1 MKFRIAVFA
10 AVVVGIVAALAATLI
25 TRFDPDAAAD
35 EVRAFVRER
44 YGRELRFEGP
54 LSLSLWPV
62 LSVAVPRATLSD
74 VGSERQAASIERAN
88 VEIAWLPL
96 LRGRVIVEHA
106 RVTGLHLSI
115 EQRADGTRNIDN
127 LIAPL
132 SATPD
137 AAPGDEPPAR
147 RPRIEIGKVELSEA
161 SIEYADAERGI
172 VVWLDDIELKLDE
185 LDSKMVTPMSLRARW
200 VSAPFGVSALVRVSG
215 TLDIDPTK
223 RTVGLRGAE
232 MSVRGFK
239 DGRPLDAN
247 ARARRMSVTLG
258 RPGLVGRL
266 ESFAIGLK
274 TGGDDWAIEAAHA
287 RGAGLD
293 YDGIRLTFAA
303 SGVEANARGRTRHGT
318 FETSLLLPEVVIA
331 NPTSRGKPIDAA
343 LRWRGSQELDLK
355 LTLDGLSGGVQNFS
369 ASRLTLS
376 ADATASALEAGLR
389 LTGAIRAD
397 LDAASVN
404 LGQIAGILTLDPGSG
419 QPAIRLPLSGSI
431 HTEGS
436 ARTIDADLETR
447 LEASLMRLRTRYD
460 PARAEGR
467 LGVTLAADQLD
478 LDRLDAL
485 LSPAL
490 NAIEAPARRTDTL
503 IGRQAEK
510 PAESGRANAP
520 PVSTNARP
528 RAATSDPVKQQSRTP
543 AATLQRA
550 AGGSWTA
557 DLQIGQLKA
566 DWVRAAGVRLSAQSY
581 EAGFR
586 IPALSLS
593 MHGGTLTGQADFNRL
608 SEHFTLS
615 TQARAI
621 DIAALLDTL
630 GQPRRLEGLAEWRAN
645 LSGQISDAPLAD
657 SLRGEVAL
665 MIADGRLHGV
675 DLARAVRDAAQRI
688 RSGRDARAEATED
701 ARPPTGTAAS
711 FTEFSR
717 LAARFNLRDGK
728 ARSSDLLLETPIV
741 RASGSGIVDLQ
752 QQAVEANFRVG
763 LVAPGNDP
771 LLAALNRLSVPVQVR
786 GPLSQPEWRV
796 DIASMLPPRFRR

>member
-1 MKFRIAVFA
+1 MKFRIVVFA
-10 AVVVGIVAALAATLI
+10 AIACGIVVALAATLI
-25 TRFDPDAAAD
+25 TRFDPDAAA
-35 EVRAFVRER
+35 EQVREFVRER

-54 LSLSLWPV
+54 LALSLWPV

-74 VGSERQAASIERAN
+74 VGSERQAARIERAN

-137 AAPGDEPPAR
+137 TAPGDEPPAR

-161 SIEYADAERGI
+161 SIEYSDSARGI
-172 VVWLDDIELKLDE
+172 IVWLDDIELKLDE
-185 LDSKMVTPMSLRARW
+185 VDSRMVTPMSLRARW
-200 VSAPFGVSALVRVSG
+200 VSAPFGLSALVRVSG
-215 TLDIDPTK
+215 TLDIDPAK

-266 ESFAIGLK
+266 ESFAVGLK
-274 TGGDDWAIEAAHA
+274 AGGDDWAIDAAHA
-287 RGAGLD
+287 RGAALD
-293 YDGIRLTFAA
+293 YDGIRLAFAA
-303 SGVEANARGRTRHGT
+303 SGVEANARGRMRHGT
-318 FETSLLLPEVVIA
+318 FEANLALPEVVIA

-376 ADATASALEAGLR
+376 ADATAGTLESALR

-397 LDAASVN
+397 LDAASIN
-404 LGQIAGILTLDPGSG
+404 LGQIAGTLALDPGSG
-419 QPAIRLPLSGSI
+419 QPAVRLPLSGSL

-460 PARAEGR
+460 PARTEGR
-467 LGVTLAADQLD
+467 LAVTLAADQLD
-478 LDRLDAL
+478 LDRVDAL
-485 LSPAL
+485 LSPVFNAL
-490 NAIEAPARRTDTL
+490 EAPSRRTDGQT
-503 IGRQAEK
+503 GRQAERS
-510 PAESGRANAP
+510 AESGRTNAP
-520 PVSTNARP
+520 PLSMNP
-528 RAATSDPVKQQSRTP
+528 RARAASTEPVKPQARTP

-550 AGGSWTA
+550 AGGNWTA

-566 DWVRAAGVRLSAQSY
+566 DWVRAAAVKLSAQSY
-581 EAGFR
+581 DGGFR

-593 MHGGTLTGQADFNRL
+593 MHGGTLTAQADFNRL
-608 SEHFTLS
+608 SERFTLS

-630 GQPRRLEGLAEWRAN
+630 GQPRRLEGLADWRAE
-645 LSGQISDAPLAD
+645 LSGQIADAPLAD
-657 SLRGEVAL
+657 SLSGEVAL
-665 MIADGRLHGV
+665 TVADGRLHGV

-688 RSGRDARAEATED
+688 RAGRDARADATEG
-701 ARPPTGTAAS
+701 AQSPTVTAAS
-711 FTEFSR
+711 FTEFNR
-717 LAARFNLRDGK
+717 LAARFNLGNGK
-728 ARSSDLLLETPIV
+728 ARSRDLLLETAIV
-741 RASGSGIVDLQ
+741 RASGSGIIDLQ

-763 LVAPGNDP
+763 LVSPGSDP
-771 LLAALNRLSVPVQVR
+771 LLAALNRLSLPVQVR
-786 GPLSQPEWRV
+786 GPLSQPEWRI
-796 DIASMLPPRFRR
+796 DIASMLPPRLRR

>member
-1 MKFRIAVFA
+1 MKFRIVVFA
-10 AVVVGIVAALAATLI
+10 AIACGIVVALAAALI
-25 TRFDPDAAAD
+25 TRFDPDAAA
-35 EVRAFVRER
+35 EQVREFVRER

-54 LSLSLWPV
+54 LALSLWPV

-74 VGSERQAASIERAN
+74 VGSERQAARIERAN

-137 AAPGDEPPAR
+137 TAPGDEPPAR

-161 SIEYADAERGI
+161 SIEYSDSARGI
-172 VVWLDDIELKLDE
+172 IVWLDDIELKLDE
-185 LDSKMVTPMSLRARW
+185 VDSRMVTPMSLRARW
-200 VSAPFGVSALVRVSG
+200 VSAPFGLSALVRVSG
-215 TLDIDPTK
+215 TLDIDPAK

-266 ESFAIGLK
+266 ESFAVGLK
-274 TGGDDWAIEAAHA
+274 AGGDDWAIDAAHA
-287 RGAGLD
+287 RGAALD
-293 YDGIRLTFAA
+293 YDGIRLAFAA
-303 SGVEANARGRTRHGT
+303 SGVEANARGRMRHGT
-318 FETSLLLPEVVIA
+318 FEANLALPEVVIA

-376 ADATASALEAGLR
+376 ADATAGTLESALR

-397 LDAASVN
+397 LDAASIN
-404 LGQIAGILTLDPGSG
+404 LGQIAGTLALDPGSG
-419 QPAIRLPLSGSI
+419 QPAVRLPLSGSL

-460 PARAEGR
+460 PARTEGR
-467 LGVTLAADQLD
+467 LAVTLAADQLD
-478 LDRLDAL
+478 LDRVDAL
-485 LSPAL
+485 LSPVFNAL
-490 NAIEAPARRTDTL
+490 EAPSRRTDGQT
-503 IGRQAEK
+503 GRQAERS
-510 PAESGRANAP
+510 AESGRTNAP
-520 PVSTNARP
+520 PLSMNP
-528 RAATSDPVKQQSRTP
+528 RARAASTEPVKPQARTP

-550 AGGSWTA
+550 AGGNWTA

-566 DWVRAAGVRLSAQSY
+566 DWVRAAAVKLSAQSY
-581 EAGFR
+581 DGGFR

-593 MHGGTLTGQADFNRL
+593 MHGGTLTAQADFNRL
-608 SEHFTLS
+608 SERFTLS

-630 GQPRRLEGLAEWRAN
+630 GQPRRLEGLADWRAE
-645 LSGQISDAPLAD
+645 LSGQIADAPLAD
-657 SLRGEVAL
+657 SLSGEVAL
-665 MIADGRLHGV
+665 TVADGRLHGV

-688 RSGRDARAEATED
+688 RAGRDARADATEG
-701 ARPPTGTAAS
+701 AQSPTVTAAS
-711 FTEFSR
+711 FTEFNR
-717 LAARFNLRDGK
+717 LAARFNLGNGK
-728 ARSSDLLLETPIV
+728 ARSRDLLLETAIV
-741 RASGSGIVDLQ
+741 RASGSGIIDLQ
-752 QQAVEANFRVG
+752 QQAVETNFRVG
-763 LVAPGNDP
+763 LVSPGSDP
-771 LLAALNRLSVPVQVR
+771 LLAALNRLSLPVQVR
-786 GPLSQPEWRV
+786 GPLSQPEWRI
-796 DIASMLPPRFRR
+796 DIASMLPPRLRR

>member
-1 MKFRIAVFA
+1 
-10 AVVVGIVAALAATLI
+10 
-25 TRFDPDAAAD
+25 
-35 EVRAFVRER
+35 
-44 YGRELRFEGP
+44 
-54 LSLSLWPV
+54 
-62 LSVAVPRATLSD
+62 
-74 VGSERQAASIERAN
+74 
-88 VEIAWLPL
+88 
-96 LRGRVIVEHA
+96 
-106 RVTGLHLSI
+106 
-115 EQRADGTRNIDN
+115 
-127 LIAPL
+127 
-132 SATPD
+132 
-137 AAPGDEPPAR
+137 
-147 RPRIEIGKVELSEA
+147 
-161 SIEYADAERGI
+161 
-172 VVWLDDIELKLDE
+172 
-185 LDSKMVTPMSLRARW
+185 
-200 VSAPFGVSALVRVSG
+200 
-215 TLDIDPTK
+215 
-223 RTVGLRGAE
+223 
-232 MSVRGFK
+232 
-239 DGRPLDAN
+239 
-247 ARARRMSVTLG
+247 
-258 RPGLVGRL
+258 
-266 ESFAIGLK
+266 
-274 TGGDDWAIEAAHA
+274 
-287 RGAGLD
+287 
-293 YDGIRLTFAA
+293 
-303 SGVEANARGRTRHGT
+303 
-318 FETSLLLPEVVIA
+318 
-331 NPTSRGKPIDAA
+331 
-343 LRWRGSQELDLK
+343 
-355 LTLDGLSGGVQNFS
+355 
-369 ASRLTLS
+369 
-376 ADATASALEAGLR
+376 
-389 LTGAIRAD
+389 
-397 LDAASVN
+397 
-404 LGQIAGILTLDPGSG
+404 LTLDPGSG

-485 LSPAL
+485 LSPVL
-490 NAIEAPARRTDTL
+490 NAIEAPARRADTL

-520 PVSTNARP
+520 PVSTNTRP

>member
-10 AVVVGIVAALAATLI
+10 AIAVGIVASLAAALI
-25 TRFDPDAAAD
+25 ARFDPDAAAD
-35 EVRAFVRER
+35 EVRGFVRER

-54 LSLSLWPV
+54 LALSLWPV

-96 LRGRVIVEHA
+96 FRGRVIVEHA

-161 SIEYADAERGI
+161 SIEYADAARGI
-172 VVWLDDIELKLDE
+172 IVWLDDIELKLDE

-200 VSAPFGVSALVRVSG
+200 VSAPSGVSALLRVSG

-232 MSVRGFK
+232 MSVRGFM

-247 ARARRMSVTLG
+247 ARARRMSITLG

-274 TGGDDWAIEAAHA
+274 TGGDDWAIDASHA
-287 RGAGLD
+287 RGAALD
-293 YDGIRLTFAA
+293 YDGIRLAFAA
-303 SGVEANARGRTRHGT
+303 SGVEVNARGRVRQGT
-318 FETSLLLPEVVIA
+318 FETSLTLPEVVIA

-343 LRWRGSQELDLK
+343 LRWRDSRELDLK
-355 LTLDGLSGGVQNFS
+355 ITLDGLSGGVQNFS
-369 ASRLTLS
+369 ASRLTLT
-376 ADATASALEAGLR
+376 ADATAGALETGLR
-389 LTGAIRAD
+389 LTGALRAD

-404 LGQIAGILTLDPGSG
+404 LGQIAGTLTMDPGSG
-419 QPAIRLPLSGSI
+419 QPAIRLPLSGSL
-431 HTEGS
+431 HTEAS

-447 LEASLMRLRTRYD
+447 LEASLIRLRTRYD
-460 PARAEGR
+460 PGRAEGR

-485 LSPAL
+485 LSPVL
-490 NAIEAPARRTDTL
+490 NAMEAPARRADSQ
-503 IGRQAEK
+503 IGRQAER
-510 PAESGRANAP
+510 PGESGRAGAP
-520 PVSTNARP
+520 PLSANARP
-528 RAATSDPVKQQSRTP
+528 RTAPIDPVKRQPRTP

-566 DWVRAAGVRLSAQSY
+566 DWVRAAAVRLSAQSY
-581 EAGFR
+581 EGGFR

-630 GQPRRLEGLAEWRAN
+630 GQTRRLEGLVDWRAD
-645 LSGQISDAPLAD
+645 LSGQVADAPLVD

-665 MIADGRLHGV
+665 TVADGRLHGV

-701 ARPPTGTAAS
+701 AHSPTGTAAS
-711 FTEFSR
+711 FTEFNR
-717 LAARFNLRDGK
+717 VAARFNLRDGK
-728 ARSSDLLLETPIV
+728 ARSRDLFLETSII
-741 RASGSGIVDLQ
+741 RAFGSGTVDLQ
-752 QQAVEANFRVG
+752 QQAVEANFRLG
-763 LVAPGNDP
+763 LVNPGNDP
-771 LLAALNRLSVPVQVR
+771 LAVALNRISVPVQLR

-796 DIASMLPPRFRR
+796 DIASMPPPRFRR

>member
-1 MKFRIAVFA
+1 MKFRIVVFA
-10 AVVVGIVAALAATLI
+10 AIACGIVVALAATLI
-25 TRFDPDAAAD
+25 TRFDPDAAA
-35 EVRAFVRER
+35 EQVREFVRER

-54 LSLSLWPV
+54 LALSLWPV

-106 RVTGLHLSI
+106 RVKGLHLGI

-137 AAPGDEPPAR
+137 TAPGDEPPAR
-147 RPRIEIGKVELSEA
+147 RPRIEIGKVELYEA
-161 SIEYADAERGI
+161 SIEYSDASRGI
-172 VVWLDDIELKLDE
+172 IVWLDDIELKLDE

-200 VSAPFGVSALVRVSG
+200 VSAPLGVSALVRVSG
-215 TLDIDPTK
+215 TLDVDPTK

-274 TGGDDWAIEAAHA
+274 AGGDDWAIDAAHA
-287 RGAGLD
+287 RGATLD
-293 YDGIRLTFAA
+293 YDGIRLAFAA
-303 SGVEANARGRTRHGT
+303 SGVEASARGRMRHGN
-318 FETSLLLPEVVIA
+318 FEANLALPEVVIA

-376 ADATASALEAGLR
+376 ADATAGTLESALR

-397 LDAASVN
+397 LDAASIN
-404 LGQIAGILTLDPGSG
+404 LGQIAGTLALDPGSG
-419 QPAIRLPLSGSI
+419 QPAVRLPLSGSL

-460 PARAEGR
+460 PARTEGR
-467 LGVTLAADQLD
+467 LAVTLAADQLD
-478 LDRLDAL
+478 LDRVDAL
-485 LSPAL
+485 LSPVFNAL
-490 NAIEAPARRTDTL
+490 EAPSRRTDGQT
-503 IGRQAEK
+503 GRQAERS
-510 PAESGRANAP
+510 AESGRTNAP
-520 PVSTNARP
+520 PLSMNP
-528 RAATSDPVKQQSRTP
+528 RARAASTEPVKPQARTP

-550 AGGSWTA
+550 AGGNWTA

-566 DWVRAAGVRLSAQSY
+566 DWVRAAAVKLSAQSY
-581 EAGFR
+581 DGGFR

-593 MHGGTLTGQADFNRL
+593 MHGGTLTAQADFNRL
-608 SEHFTLS
+608 SERFTLS

-630 GQPRRLEGLAEWRAN
+630 GQPRRLEGLADWRAE
-645 LSGQISDAPLAD
+645 LSGQIADAPLAD
-657 SLRGEVAL
+657 SLSGEVAL
-665 MIADGRLHGV
+665 TVADGRLHGV

-688 RSGRDARAEATED
+688 RAGRDARADATEG
-701 ARPPTGTAAS
+701 AQSPTVTAAS
-711 FTEFSR
+711 FTEFNR
-717 LAARFNLRDGK
+717 LAARFNLGNGK
-728 ARSSDLLLETPIV
+728 ARSRDLLLETAIV
-741 RASGSGIVDLQ
+741 RASGSGIIDLQ

-763 LVAPGNDP
+763 LVSPGSDP
-771 LLAALNRLSVPVQVR
+771 LLAALNRLSLPVQVR
-786 GPLSQPEWRV
+786 GPLSQPEWRI
-796 DIASMLPPRFRR
+796 DIASMLPPRLRR

>member
-1 MKFRIAVFA
+1 MKFRIVVFA
-10 AVVVGIVAALAATLI
+10 VVAAGIVAALAATLI
-25 TRFDPDAAAD
+25 TRFDPEAAAD
-35 EVRAFVRER
+35 EVREFVRER
-44 YGRELRFEGP
+44 YGRELRFEGS
-54 LSLSLWPV
+54 LALSLWPV

-106 RVTGLHLSI
+106 RVKGLHLSI

-137 AAPGDEPPAR
+137 TAPGDEPPAR
-147 RPRIEIGKVELSEA
+147 RPRLEIGKVELSEA
-161 SIEYADAERGI
+161 SIEYSDAARGI
-172 VVWLDDIELKLDE
+172 IVWLDDIELKLDE
-185 LDSKMVTPMSLRARW
+185 VDSKMVTPMSLRARW
-200 VSAPFGVSALVRVSG
+200 VSAPLGLSALVRVSG

-223 RTVGLRGAE
+223 RTVGVRGAE

-274 TGGDDWAIEAAHA
+274 VGGGDWAIDAAHA
-287 RGAGLD
+287 RGAALE
-293 YDGIRLTFAA
+293 YDGTRLTFVA
-303 SGVEANARGRTRHGT
+303 SGMEANARGRVRHGT
-318 FETSLLLPEVVIA
+318 FEASLALPEVVIA
-331 NPTSRGKPIDAA
+331 NPTSRGRPIDAA

-376 ADATASALEAGLR
+376 ADATAGSLESTLR

-397 LDAASVN
+397 LDAASIN
-404 LGQIAGILTLDPGSG
+404 LGQIAGTLALDPGSG
-419 QPAIRLPLSGSI
+419 QPTVRLPLSGSL

-436 ARTIDADLETR
+436 ARTIDADIETR

-460 PARAEGR
+460 PTRTEGR
-467 LGVTLAADQLD
+467 LAHTLVADQLD
-478 LDRLDAL
+478 LDRVDAL
-485 LSPAL
+485 LSPVLHAL
-490 NAIEAPARRTDTL
+490 EAPSRRADAQ
-503 IGRQAEK
+503 ISRQAERS
-510 PAESGRANAP
+510 AEPGRASAP
-520 PVSTNARP
+520 PLPANTRA
-528 RAATSDPVKQQSRTP
+528 RAASTEPVKPQAHTL

-550 AGGSWTA
+550 AGGHWTA
-557 DLQIGQLKA
+557 DLQVGQLKA
-566 DWVRAAGVRLSAQSY
+566 DWVRAAAVKLSAQSY
-581 EAGFR
+581 EEGFR

-593 MHGGTLTGQADFNRL
+593 MHGGTLTAQADFNRL
-608 SEHFTLS
+608 SERFTLA
-615 TQARAI
+615 TQARAV

-630 GQPRRLEGLAEWRAN
+630 GQPRRLEGLADWRAE
-645 LSGQISDAPLAD
+645 LSGQLANAPLAD
-657 SLRGEVAL
+657 SLSGDVAL
-665 MIADGRLHGV
+665 TVNDGRLHGV
-675 DLARAVRDAAQRI
+675 DLPRAVRDAAQRI
-688 RSGRDARAEATED
+688 RAGRDARAD
-701 ARPPTGTAAS
+701 AAEVAQSPTVTAGS
-711 FTEFSR
+711 FTEFNR
-717 LAARFNLRDGK
+717 LAARFNVRDGK
-728 ARSSDLLLETPIV
+728 ARSRDLLLETAMV
-741 RASGSGIVDLQ
+741 RASGSGVVDLQ

-763 LVAPGNDP
+763 LVSAGSDP
-771 LLAALNRLSVPVQVR
+771 LLAALNRLSLPVQVR